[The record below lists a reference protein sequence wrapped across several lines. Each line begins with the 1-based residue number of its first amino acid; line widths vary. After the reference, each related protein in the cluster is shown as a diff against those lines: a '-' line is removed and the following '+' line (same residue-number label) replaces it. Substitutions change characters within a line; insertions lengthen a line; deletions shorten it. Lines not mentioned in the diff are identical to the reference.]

1 MLKRNEDGHWVD
13 GEGQAVPVNYVPPE
27 DRQRTKVVE
36 KIEKKFRRLRADM
49 QKFAE
54 FCKDEIGKY
63 CDKRELGDLS
73 ELNLEMADF
82 SQNFM
87 IQVKRAKSVKE
98 NDNLIKLQTGL
109 NNFIKEK
116 YPQGDDFLLETINKA
131 FHRQNG
137 RIDPQQVRKLKRY
150 THKYSKD
157 PKWLELMELIDVC
170 FDVVS
175 IKQYMRFYEKG
186 ADGQFKNIHANLSK
200 M

>member
-1 MLKRNEDGHWVD
+1 MLKKNENGEWIDA
-13 GEGQAVPVNYVPPE
+13 EGQAVPVKYVP
-27 DRQRTKVVE
+27 DDDKLRTRVVN
-36 KIEKKFRRLRADM
+36 KIEKKFRRIRKNMQEFADY
-49 QKFAE
+49 
-54 FCKDEIGKY
+54 CKDEIGKY
-63 CDKRELGDLS
+63 CEKRELGDVS
-73 ELNLEMADF
+73 ELSLELADF

-87 IQVKRAKSVKE
+87 IQIKRAKSVKE

-109 NNFIKEK
+109 QNFIKEK
-116 YPQGDDFLLETINKA
+116 YPQGDDFLLEMVDRA

-150 THKYSKD
+150 KHKYSKD

-170 FDVVS
+170 FDVVN

-186 ADGQFKNIHANLSK
+186 QDGHFRNIHANLSK